1 MDSTFEPEAP
11 EIIQIRRNTYDP
23 SKIAPV
29 LRLIAA
35 NTLEHA
41 ILCVSPDADILSACV
56 KAVKLLRNEAGVL
69 EGAYEE
75 SVGLAPK
82 MVAEWIAKRGE
93 GPLYG
98 VPPLPALPSFDST
111 AATQNGG
118 GRKRHVRISSPSSFL
133 CFPGFGEGVS
143 FLSSPPRLTQ
153 QKNSLL
159 DATPMVPKKRKVT
172 KDPPSSSSEAV
183 AAAPADTN
191 ETTPSPAAQKGES
204 VFTRQPDIL
213 ESVGENETESEDE
226 PYLARPAL
234 KVVARQDSALKEMVC
249 TK

>member
-1 MDSTFEPEAP
+1 MDSTFEAQ

-29 LRLIAA
+29 LRLIVA

-41 ILCVSPDADILSACV
+41 ILCVSPDADILWGCV

-69 EGAYEE
+69 EGAYEA

-82 MVAEWIAKRGE
+82 IVAEWIAKRGE
-93 GPLYG
+93 GPLCG
-98 VPPLPALPSFDST
+98 VPPLPALHSFDST

-118 GRKRHVRISSPSSFL
+118 GRKRHVGISSPSSSFP
-133 CFPGFGEGVS
+133 CFPGFGGGLS

-172 KDPPSSSSEAV
+172 KDPPSSSAV
-183 AAAPADTN
+183 VAEAPADTN
-191 ETTPSPAAQKGES
+191 ETTSSPAAQKGES
-204 VFTRQPDIL
+204 VFSRQPDIL

-226 PYLARPAL
+226 PHLARPAL
-234 KVVARQDSALKEMVC
+234 KVVARHDSALKEMVC